1 MFLKIFTIPPINYI
15 TLLVLILL
23 NKYEFSIKS
32 FLLDFMFHLEKSSQF
47 QIMLEYDNYFEL

>member
-32 FLLDFMFHLEKSSQF
+32 FLLDFMFHLEK
-47 QIMLEYDNYFEL
+47 

>member
-32 FLLDFMFHLEKSSQF
+32 FLLDFMFHLEKWSQF